1 MRLASHPTHH
11 TVTPCVATANYQD
24 YYVFDWTKQPFIRG
38 AYTSPSIGSSVI
50 HRQLLGQVRLESV
63 IYSNPRQS
71 VHGYLFF
78 AGEATSVYAPS
89 TVVGAMESAAAAVD
103 ELISTANFDDH
114 VASALTR
121 ARIEATEEDASHEE
135 EVEAQRYVP
144 FAGDRYLILAAPL
157 AGPIT
162 AEAVIRSAKL

>member
-1 MRLASHPTHH
+1 M
-11 TVTPCVATANYQD
+11 
-24 YYVFDWTKQPFIRG
+24 
-38 AYTSPSIGSSVI
+38 
-50 HRQLLGQVRLESV
+50 
-63 IYSNPRQS
+63 
-71 VHGYLFF
+71 
-78 AGEATSVYAPS
+78 YAPS

>member
-1 MRLASHPTHH
+1 MAPIRRPASVHLSF
-11 TVTPCVATANYQD
+11 TASCS
-24 YYVFDWTKQPFIRG
+24 VRCALHRVCGFISR
-38 AYTSPSIGSSVI
+38 SHS
-50 HRQLLGQVRLESV
+50 
-63 IYSNPRQS
+63 RQS

-103 ELISTANFDDH
+103 ELISTANVDDH
-114 VASALTR
+114 VAPALTR

-135 EVEAQRYVP
+135 EVEAQRYAAALVC
-144 FAGDRYLILAAPL
+144 RHLIHAAPS